1 MTLLRRSFG
10 LTMLVLAAKVDLK
23 SALSITKDEAALLT
37 AVHMA
42 PNLPCE
48 NRLDAI
54 LQVATE

>member
-1 MTLLRRSFG
+1 
-10 LTMLVLAAKVDLK
+10 MLALAAKVDLK